1 MAKDPVC
8 GMVVDEKTALN
19 TEIGARKFYFCSSN
33 CLNTFTN
40 PEKELSKLKKRM
52 YVAASGALVL
62 AIMRAF
68 VYLGL
73 AFGAITVTWAPI
85 PNIPYLTW
93 GLLLFIIVTPIQF
106 IGGWTFYRGAY
117 EAIKR
122 RTANMDLLISVGTL
136 AAYIYSTVVLFFP
149 GVLPVKERD
158 VYFEVSAVIIAFVLL
173 GKYMEEAIKKRSSAS
188 VRKLLDLRPA
198 MARVIRTYGNREK
211 EEKEQEQEEKEIP
224 VSEVVVGDIM
234 LVKPGEK
241 IPTDGIVI
249 DGSSAV
255 DEKMI
260 TGESIPADKKTGDEA
275 IGSTVNKQG
284 LLKIKATKVGVETA
298 LSQIVHIV
306 EEAQA
311 STGKIQRLV
320 DSVSAKF
327 VPAVVSVA
335 IASFVIWYLVMGNFV
350 MGLLSFIAVLIIA
363 CPCALGIATP
373 AALMVGVGKGAEAGI
388 LIRGAE
394 YLERSQKIN
403 TVVLDKTGTITK
415 GEPSVTDIVAFDGY
429 PEYEVLML
437 AAKVESGSEHPL
449 AQAIIRRAAEERRT
463 TLRLANNH
471 GQVVKEEVKEEEQ
484 SNLLN
489 QVGDTQSQKVL
500 LLEEN
505 QLKLFEAISGMGVKA
520 VVQNKLVL
528 FGNRKLM
535 DKFRIQRK
543 VIVEQ
548 KMINLESEGKTVMI
562 LGMEQDIVGLVGVA
576 DTVKESSPAAI
587 KALKELGIETIM
599 LTGDNEKTAKA
610 VAKSVQIERV
620 IANVLPGEKA
630 NVIKELQSKEEAERG
645 RKIVAMVGDGIND
658 APALAQA
665 DIGIAIGSG
674 SDIAKETGGIIL
686 IKDDIMDVARA
697 IKLAR
702 ATMKKIKQNL
712 FWALIYNAAGIPI
725 AAVGLL
731 SPIFAAAAMA
741 LSSISVI
748 ANSSL
753 LKRLRIIEKD

>member
-8 GMVVDEKTALN
+8 GMVVDEKTAISAQI
-19 TEIGARKFYFCSSN
+19 EGRQFYFCSSN
-33 CLNTFTN
+33 CLNTFAN

-52 YVAASGALVL
+52 YVAASGALIL
-62 AIMRAF
+62 AILRGI

-85 PNIPYLTW
+85 PDLPYLTW
-93 GLLLFIIVTPIQF
+93 GLLLFIIVTPVQF
-106 IGGWTFYRGAY
+106 IGGWTFYKGAY

-122 RTANMDLLISVGTL
+122 KTANMDLLISIGTL
-136 AAYIYSTVVLFFP
+136 AAYIYSVVVLFFP
-149 GVLPVKERD
+149 GLFPVKERD

-188 VRKLLDLRPA
+188 VRKLLDLRPT
-198 MARVIRTYGNREK
+198 MARVIRNG
-211 EEKEQEQEEKEIP
+211 QVKEIP
-224 VSEVVVGDIM
+224 ANEVVINDII

-249 DGSSAV
+249 EGTSAV
-255 DEKMI
+255 DQKMI
-260 TGESIPADKKTGDEA
+260 TGESIPVDKKEGEEV
-275 IGSTVNKQG
+275 IGATVNKQG

-306 EEAQA
+306 EQAQS

-320 DSVSAKF
+320 DTVSAKF
-327 VPAVVSVA
+327 VPAVVSVSVA
-335 IASFVIWYLVMGNFV
+335 AFLVWYFVMGSFV

-394 YLERSQKIN
+394 YLELSEKIN

-415 GEPSVTDIVAFDGY
+415 GEPSVTDIIPFNDY
-429 PEYEVLML
+429 SDKDVLLL
-437 AAKVESGSEHPL
+437 AASVESGSEHPL
-449 AQAIIRRAAEERRT
+449 AQAIVKSALNVRKTI
-463 TLRLANNH
+463 
-471 GQVVKEEVKEEEQ
+471 VKEDSKRQGKEEQQEHHSQEQ
-484 SNLLN
+484 SQEKGNEEQKGQDISILQNLR
-489 QVGDTQSQKVL
+489 Q
-500 LLEEN
+500 
-505 QLKLFEAISGMGVKA
+505 FEALSGMGVKA
-520 VVQNKLVL
+520 IVDDKHIL
-528 FGNRKLM
+528 FGNRKLIK
-535 DKFRIQRK
+535 KFNVHFNFVSSRK
-543 VIVEQ
+543 DGDDVLEET
-548 KMINLESEGKTVMI
+548 MTNLESEGKTVMI
-562 LGMEQDIVGLVGVA
+562 LAVEEKITGLVAVA
-576 DTVKESSPAAI
+576 DTIKESSPDAV
-587 KALKELGIETIM
+587 KALRELGIEVFM

-610 VAKSVQIERV
+610 VAQKVGITNV

-630 NVIKELQSKEEAERG
+630 EIIKQLQSKG
-645 RKIVAMVGDGIND
+645 KVVGMVGDGIND

-665 DIGIAIGSG
+665 HIGIAIGSG
-674 SDIAKETGGIIL
+674 SDIAKETGGIVL

-697 IKLAR
+697 IKLSR
-702 ATMKKIKQNL
+702 ITMKKIKQNL

-731 SPIFAAAAMA
+731 SPILAAAAMA

-753 LKRLRIIEKD
+753 LKRIKIIVE

>member
-8 GMVVDEKTALN
+8 GMVVDEKTAISAQI
-19 TEIGARKFYFCSSN
+19 EGRQFYFCSSN
-33 CLNTFTN
+33 CLNTFAN

-52 YVAASGALVL
+52 YVAASGALIL
-62 AIMRAF
+62 AILRGI

-85 PNIPYLTW
+85 PDLPYLTW
-93 GLLLFIIVTPIQF
+93 GLLLFIIVTPVQF
-106 IGGWTFYRGAY
+106 IGGWTFYKGAY

-122 RTANMDLLISVGTL
+122 KTANMDLLISIGTL
-136 AAYIYSTVVLFFP
+136 AAYIYSVVVLFFP
-149 GVLPVKERD
+149 GMFPVKERD

-188 VRKLLDLRPA
+188 VRKLLDLRPT
-198 MARVIRTYGNREK
+198 MARVIRNGEV
-211 EEKEQEQEEKEIP
+211 KEIP
-224 VSEVVVGDIM
+224 ANEVVINDII

-249 DGSSAV
+249 EGTSAV
-255 DEKMI
+255 DQKMI
-260 TGESIPADKKTGDEA
+260 TGESIPVDKKEGEEV
-275 IGSTVNKQG
+275 IGATVNKQG
-284 LLKIKATKVGVETA
+284 LLKVKATKVGVETA

-306 EEAQA
+306 EQAQS

-320 DSVSAKF
+320 DTVSAKF
-327 VPAVVSVA
+327 VPAVVSVSVA
-335 IASFVIWYLVMGNFV
+335 AFLVWYFVMGSFV

-394 YLERSQKIN
+394 YLELSEKIN

-415 GEPSVTDIVAFDGY
+415 GEPSVTDIVPFNGY
-429 PEYEVLML
+429 YDKDVLLL
-437 AAKVESGSEHPL
+437 AASVESGSEHPL
-449 AQAIIRRAAEERRT
+449 AQAIVKSALNVQKSI
-463 TLRLANNH
+463 
-471 GQVVKEEVKEEEQ
+471 VKEHSKRQGKEEQQEQHSQEQ
-484 SNLLN
+484 SQEKGNEEQKGQDISILQNLR
-489 QVGDTQSQKVL
+489 Q
-500 LLEEN
+500 
-505 QLKLFEAISGMGVKA
+505 FEALSGLGVKA
-520 VVQNKLVL
+520 IVNDKHIL
-528 FGNRKLM
+528 FGNRKLIK
-535 DKFRIQRK
+535 KFNVHFNFVSSRK
-543 VIVEQ
+543 DGNDVLEE
-548 KMINLESEGKTVMI
+548 KMTNLESEGKTVMI
-562 LGMEQDIVGLVGVA
+562 LAVEGKIAGLVAVA
-576 DTVKESSPAAI
+576 DTIKESSPGAV
-587 KALKELGIETIM
+587 KALRELGIEVIM

-610 VAKSVQIERV
+610 VAQKVGITNV

-630 NVIKELQSKEEAERG
+630 EIIKQLQSEGKVVG
-645 RKIVAMVGDGIND
+645 MVGDGIND

-674 SDIAKETGGIIL
+674 SDIAKETGGIVL

-697 IKLAR
+697 IRLSR
-702 ATMKKIKQNL
+702 ITMKKIKQNL

-731 SPIFAAAAMA
+731 SPILAAAAMA

-753 LKRLRIIEKD
+753 LKRIKIIDE

>member
-8 GMVVDEKTALN
+8 GMVVDEKTAISAQI
-19 TEIGARKFYFCSSN
+19 EGRQFYFCSSN
-33 CLNTFTN
+33 CLNTFAN

-52 YVAASGALVL
+52 YVAASGALIL
-62 AIMRAF
+62 AILRGI

-85 PNIPYLTW
+85 PDLPYLTW
-93 GLLLFIIVTPIQF
+93 GLLLFIIVTPVQF
-106 IGGWTFYRGAY
+106 IGGWTFYKGAY

-122 RTANMDLLISVGTL
+122 KTANMDLLISIGTL
-136 AAYIYSTVVLFFP
+136 AAYIYSVVVLFFP
-149 GVLPVKERD
+149 GLFPVKERD

-188 VRKLLDLRPA
+188 VRKLLDLRPT
-198 MARVIRTYGNREK
+198 MARVIRNG
-211 EEKEQEQEEKEIP
+211 QVKEI
-224 VSEVVVGDIM
+224 SANEVVINDII

-249 DGSSAV
+249 EGTSAV
-255 DEKMI
+255 DQKMI
-260 TGESIPADKKTGDEA
+260 TGESIPVDKKEGEEV
-275 IGSTVNKQG
+275 IGATVNKQG
-284 LLKIKATKVGVETA
+284 LLKVKATKVGVETA

-306 EEAQA
+306 EQAQS

-320 DSVSAKF
+320 DTVSAKF

-335 IASFVIWYLVMGNFV
+335 VAAFLVWYFVMGSFV

-394 YLERSQKIN
+394 YLELSEKIN

-415 GEPSVTDIVAFDGY
+415 GEPSVTDIVPFNGY
-429 PEYEVLML
+429 SDKDVLLL
-437 AAKVESGSEHPL
+437 AASVESGSEHPL
-449 AQAIIRRAAEERRT
+449 AQAIVKSALNVQKSI
-463 TLRLANNH
+463 
-471 GQVVKEEVKEEEQ
+471 VKEHSKRKGKEEQEEQDSQEQ
-484 SNLLN
+484 SQEKGNEEQKGQDISILQNLR
-489 QVGDTQSQKVL
+489 Q
-500 LLEEN
+500 
-505 QLKLFEAISGMGVKA
+505 FEALSGMGVKA
-520 VVQNKLVL
+520 IVDDKHIL
-528 FGNRKLM
+528 FGNRKLVK
-535 DKFRIQRK
+535 KFNVHFNFDNILK
-543 VIVEQ
+543 DGNDVLEE
-548 KMINLESEGKTVMI
+548 KMTNLESEGKTVMI
-562 LGMEQDIVGLVGVA
+562 LAVEGKIAGLVAVA
-576 DTVKESSPAAI
+576 DTIKESSPDAV
-587 KALKELGIETIM
+587 KALRELGIEVIM

-610 VAKSVQIERV
+610 VAQKVGITNV

-630 NVIKELQSKEEAERG
+630 EIIKQLQLEGKVVG
-645 RKIVAMVGDGIND
+645 MVGDGIND

-674 SDIAKETGGIIL
+674 SDIAKETGGIVL

-697 IKLAR
+697 IRLSR
-702 ATMKKIKQNL
+702 ITMKKIKQNL

-731 SPIFAAAAMA
+731 SPILAAAAMA

-753 LKRLRIIEKD
+753 LKRIKIIGE

>member
-8 GMVVDEKTALN
+8 GMIVDEKTALAAE
-19 TEIGARKFYFCSSN
+19 TGGRQFYFCSTN

-62 AIMRAF
+62 AIIRAAA
-68 VYLGL
+68 YLGL
-73 AFGAITVTWAPI
+73 AFGAITVSWAPI
-85 PNIPYLTW
+85 PDIPYLTW
-93 GLLLFIIVTPIQF
+93 GLLLFIIVTPVQF
-106 IGGWTFYRGAY
+106 IGGWTFYVGAY

-122 RTANMDLLISVGTL
+122 KTANMDLLIAVGTL
-136 AAYIYSTVVLFFP
+136 AAYIYSTIVLFFP
-149 GVLPVKERD
+149 GALPVKERD

-188 VRKLLDLRPA
+188 VKKLLDLRPA
-198 MARVIRTYGNREK
+198 MARVINDGQEREIAAANVAV
-211 EEKEQEQEEKEIP
+211 E
-224 VSEVVVGDIM
+224 DIL

-249 DGSSAV
+249 GGSSAV

-260 TGESIPADKKTGDEA
+260 TGESIPVDKKAGDQV
-275 IGSTVNKQG
+275 IGATLNKQG
-284 LLKIKATKVGVETA
+284 MLKIRATKVGRETA

-327 VPAVVSVA
+327 VPAVVSVS
-335 IASFVIWYLVMGNFV
+335 IASFLIWYLVMGNFV

-394 YLERSQKIN
+394 YLERSQKI
-403 TVVLDKTGTITK
+403 TSVVFDKTGTLTR
-415 GEPSVTDIVAFDGY
+415 GEPAVTDAVAVAGTR
-429 PEYEVLML
+429 ERLL
-437 AAKVESGSEHPL
+437 AVAGAAEMASEHPL
-449 AQAIIRRAAEERRT
+449 AQAI
-463 TLRLANNH
+463 L
-471 GQVVKEEVKEEEQ
+471 KEVKKQ
-484 SNLLN
+484 AIALQPPKN
-489 QVGDTQSQKVL
+489 
-500 LLEEN
+500 
-505 QLKLFEAISGMGVKA
+505 FEAVSGMGVTAHLDGKPI
-520 VVQNKLVL
+520 L
-528 FGNRKLM
+528 FGNRKLIQ
-535 DKFRIQRK
+535 KFGIDTGS
-543 VIVEQ
+543 IEQ
-548 KMINLESEGKTVMI
+548 QMASLESDGKTVMI
-562 LGMEQDIVGLVGVA
+562 AAEDGKILGLIAVA
-576 DTVKESSPAAI
+576 DTVKPSSAA
-587 KALKELGIETIM
+587 AVSELKKLGVETVM
-599 LTGDNEKTAKA
+599 LTGDNEKTAQA
-610 VAKSVQIERV
+610 VARNVGIDRV
-620 IANVLPGEKA
+620 IANVLPAEKA
-630 NVIKELQSKEEAERG
+630 AMVKKLQSDGKV
-645 RKIVAMVGDGIND
+645 VAMVGDGIND

-686 IKDDIMDVARA
+686 LKDDVMDVARS

-702 ATMKKIKQNL
+702 ATMKKIRQNL
-712 FWALIYNAAGIPI
+712 FWALIYNAAGIPV
-725 AAVGLL
+725 AAIGLL
-731 SPIFAAAAMA
+731 SPMIAAAAMA

-753 LKRLRIIEKD
+753 LKRYKLVEKGQPRPAAQSMRSPEEMEVKA

>member
-8 GMVVDEKTALN
+8 GMIVDEKTALS
-19 TEIGARKFYFCSSN
+19 TDIGGRQFYFCSSN
-33 CLNTFTN
+33 CMNTFAN
-40 PEKELSKLKKRM
+40 PEKELAKLKKRM
-52 YVAASGALVL
+52 YVAASGALIL
-62 AIMRAF
+62 AIMRGAL
-68 VYLGL
+68 YLGL
-73 AFGAITVTWAPI
+73 AFGAVAVTWAPF
-85 PNIPYLTW
+85 PNIPFLTW

-106 IGGWTFYRGAY
+106 IGGWTFYVGAY

-122 RTANMDLLISVGTL
+122 RTANMDLLISIGTL

-149 GVLPVKERD
+149 GILPVKERD

-198 MARVIRTYGNREK
+198 MARVIRNEVET
-211 EEKEQEQEEKEIP
+211 EIP
-224 VSEVVVGDIM
+224 ANEVVVNDI
-234 LVKPGEK
+234 LVVKPGEK

-249 DGSSAV
+249 EGMSAV

-260 TGESIPADKKTGDEA
+260 TGESIPVDKQPGDEV
-275 IGSTVNKQG
+275 IGATVNKQG
-284 LLKIKATKVGVETA
+284 LLKVKATKVGAETA

-311 STGKIQRLV
+311 STAHIQRLV

-327 VPAVVSVA
+327 VPAVVGVA
-335 IASFVIWYLVMGNFV
+335 IASFVIWYFILGNFV
-350 MGLLSFIAVLIIA
+350 MALLSFIAVLIIA

-394 YLERSQKIN
+394 YLERSQKIK
-403 TVVLDKTGTITK
+403 TVVLDKTGTLTK
-415 GEPSVTDIVAFDGY
+415 GEPSVTDIVPFNGY
-429 PEYEVLML
+429 TKESLIWL
-437 AAKVESGSEHPL
+437 AGSVELGSEHPL
-449 AQAIIRRAAEERRT
+449 AQAIVMEAKQEGIE
-463 TLRLANNH
+463 
-471 GQVVKEEVKEEEQ
+471 
-484 SNLLN
+484 
-489 QVGDTQSQKVL
+489 
-500 LLEEN
+500 LEEP
-505 QLKLFEAISGMGVKA
+505 KEFEAISGMGVKA
-520 VVQNKLVL
+520 SVNSKRVL

-535 DKFRIQRK
+535 HQFGIYSD
-543 VIVEQ
+543 VIERP
-548 KMINLESEGKTVMI
+548 MADLESAGKTVMI
-562 LGMEQDIVGLVGVA
+562 VGVGQEIVGLVAVA
-576 DTVKESSPAAI
+576 DTLKHSSAPAV
-587 KALKELGIETIM
+587 KALKELGIETVM

-610 VAKSVQIERV
+610 VAKNVGIDKV

-630 NVIKELQSKEEAERG
+630 AVIKQLQSEGKV
-645 RKIVAMVGDGIND
+645 VAMVGDGIND

-686 IKDDIMDVARA
+686 IKDDVMDIARS
-697 IKLAR
+697 IKLSR
-702 ATMKKIKQNL
+702 ATMRKIRQNL
-712 FWALIYNAAGIPI
+712 FWALIYNTAGIPI
-725 AAVGLL
+725 AAIGLL
-731 SPIFAAAAMA
+731 SPIIAAAAMA

-753 LKRLRIIEKD
+753 LRRFKLLTKEEEMTLEQKEEINDVKKEAMQIAAGRS

>member
-8 GMVVDEKTALN
+8 GMVVDEKTALSS
-19 TEIGARKFYFCSSN
+19 EIGGRQFYFCSTN

-40 PEKELSKLKKRM
+40 PEKELSKMKKRM
-52 YVAASGALVL
+52 YVAVSGALAL
-62 AIMRAF
+62 AILRAA

-73 AFGAITVTWAPI
+73 AFGAIAVTWAPI
-85 PNIPYLTW
+85 PQIPYLTW
-93 GLLLFIIVTPIQF
+93 GLLLFFIVTPIQF
-106 IGGWTFYRGAY
+106 IGGWTFYVGAY
-117 EAIKR
+117 ESIKR
-122 RTANMDLLISVGTL
+122 RTANMDLLISIGTL
-136 AAYIYSTVVLFFP
+136 AAYIYSTIVLFFP
-149 GVLPVKERD
+149 GALPVKEKD

-188 VRKLLDLRPA
+188 VKKLLDLRPA
-198 MARVIRTYGNREK
+198 MARVLRDS
-211 EEKEQEQEEKEIP
+211 EEKEIP
-224 VSEVVVGDIM
+224 ASEVVVNDLLI
-234 LVKPGEK
+234 VKPGEK
-241 IPTDGIVI
+241 IPTDGIVVE
-249 DGSSAV
+249 GGSAV

-260 TGESIPADKKTGDEA
+260 TGESIPVDKKPGDQV
-275 IGSTVNKQG
+275 IGATVNKQG
-284 LLKIKATKVGVETA
+284 LLRIMATKVGRETA

-327 VPAVVSVA
+327 VPAVVSVSV
-335 IASFVIWYLVMGNFV
+335 ASFLIWYFVMGNFV

-394 YLERSQKIN
+394 YLERSQKI
-403 TVVLDKTGTITK
+403 TAVVFDKTGTLTK
-415 GEPSVTDIVAFDGY
+415 GEPAVTDVIELGGARQEELLKIAGGA
-429 PEYEVLML
+429 EM
-437 AAKVESGSEHPL
+437 GSEHPL
-449 AQAIIRRAAEERRT
+449 AQAI
-463 TLRLANNH
+463 
-471 GQVVKEEVKEEEQ
+471 
-484 SNLLN
+484 LN
-489 QVGDTQSQKVL
+489 
-500 LLEEN
+500 E
-505 QLKLFEAISGMGVKA
+505 LKRQRITPKNPKNFQAVSGMGVTADLDGKRI
-520 VVQNKLVL
+520 L

-535 DKFRIQRK
+535 RKFGLSIDFAEQR
-543 VIVEQ
+543 
-548 KMINLESEGKTVMI
+548 MADLESDGKTVMI
-562 LGMEQDIVGLVGVA
+562 VAEENQILGLIAVA
-576 DTVKESSPAAI
+576 DTLKSSSPAAI
-587 KALKELGIETIM
+587 SELKKLGVATVM

-610 VAKSVQIERV
+610 VARNVGIDRV
-620 IANVLPGEKA
+620 VANVLPAEKA
-630 NVIKELQSKEEAERG
+630 AVIKQLQSEGKV
-645 RKIVAMVGDGIND
+645 VAMVGDGIND

-686 IKDDIMDVARA
+686 IKDDVMDVARS

-712 FWALIYNAAGIPI
+712 FWALIYNSAGIPI
-725 AAVGLL
+725 AALGLL
-731 SPIFAAAAMA
+731 SPIIAAAAMA

-753 LKRLRIIEKD
+753 LKRLKITEAAETTSSETVERLKEMEVQA